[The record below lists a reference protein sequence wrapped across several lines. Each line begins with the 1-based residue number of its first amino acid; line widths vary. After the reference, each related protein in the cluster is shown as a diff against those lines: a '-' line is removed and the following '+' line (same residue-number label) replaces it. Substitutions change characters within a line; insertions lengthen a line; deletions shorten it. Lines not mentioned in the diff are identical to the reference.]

1 MSRALF
7 LSTLQALKNVKE
19 NLYVQYIGINLA
31 NISKLP
37 PGYTKVRE
45 KKSRLEMLQITAAV
59 CGIELCYAAETAF
72 VSPVLLKLGV
82 PVTYMT
88 WVWCL
93 SPLLGFFLVPIFG
106 SMSDRCKLRLGRRR
120 PFILMM
126 SAGIIVG
133 LVLIPNGEYF
143 GILAGDQPPISDYR
157 DNINGTLL
165 YTNYASNSTVVSIA
179 SFPRQHIAY
188 RGIILTIVGV
198 ILLDFNCDAC
208 QSPSRSYLL
217 DVTLPEEHNTGITT
231 FTIMAGLGGSVGYI
245 MGGIDWNTQALGSA
259 FEGHVRTVF
268 MVVLGIF
275 IPCVLLTVTS
285 SKEIPLEEL
294 DINVEKYQK
303 KKKKVGKSKY
313 EKFDN
318 ESDTSDEKESDHIPS
333 YDSLGSSETE
343 KNPAQNNEQRHDSN
357 ERTETE
363 KREDKEMT
371 YEQIK
376 QPVDA
381 KMDIKQNEAIQIST
395 DVTLKT
401 YLRSIIH
408 MPKSLSVLCLTNL
421 FCWMSLVC
429 YSLYFTDF
437 VGQAV
442 YQGDPS
448 APRGSI
454 KHERYDKGVRLGSFA
469 MSLYSLSCAIYSYVF
484 ERLVKKFKART
495 VYVCGQLA
503 YSVGMVVIALSRHP
517 ITVILM
523 SPSAGIMYSTLF
535 TMPYLLVA
543 HYHTTGQFTE
553 PDQKILTENS
563 KQVRGLGTDVA
574 LISSMVFVAQFL
586 LSSCMGS
593 IIHVSG
599 TTAAVIVAAAVL
611 SLCGALTATQV
622 LYLDL

>member
-37 PGYTKVRE
+37 PGYTKVRQ
-45 KKSRLEMLQITAAV
+45 KKSRLEMIQITAAV

-93 SPLLGFFLVPIFG
+93 SPLLGFFLVPILG
-106 SMSDRCKLRLGRRR
+106 SMSDRCKSRLGRRR
-120 PFILMM
+120 PFILFM
-126 SAGIIVG
+126 SAGIIIG
-133 LVLIPNGEYF
+133 LVLIPNGEYL
-143 GILAGDQPPISDYR
+143 GILAGDPVTNNAYT
-157 DNINGTLL
+157 NNETLL
-165 YTNYASNSTVVSIA
+165 YSSYENSSMSLASLSK
-179 SFPRQHIAY
+179 QHIAI
-188 RGIILTIVGV
+188 RGIILTIIGV

-231 FTIMAGLGGSVGYI
+231 FTIMAGVGGSVGYI
-245 MGGIDWNTQALGSA
+245 MGGIDWKNQAFGDA
-259 FEGHVRTVF
+259 FESHVRTVF

-285 SKEIPLEEL
+285 NKETPLAEL
-294 DINVEKYQK
+294 DIDVEKYQK
-303 KKKKVGKSKY
+303 KKKQVGQSKY
-313 EKFDN
+313 DKFEN
-318 ESDTSDEKESDHIPS
+318 ESDTSDGKESDHVPS
-333 YDSLGSSETE
+333 YQTLENSESA
-343 KNPAQNNEQRHDSN
+343 KNIIPLRDSN
-357 ERTETE
+357 EKINLETYAE
-363 KREDKEMT
+363 KAIKNYETGKDDDVKVDGKLDRE
-371 YEQIK
+371 
-376 QPVDA
+376 VV
-381 KMDIKQNEAIQIST
+381 QIST
-395 DVTLKT
+395 DITLKT

-408 MPKSLSVLCLTNL
+408 MPKSLSILCLTNL

-442 YQGDPS
+442 FQGDPS
-448 APRGSI
+448 APKDSI
-454 KHERYDKGVRLGSFA
+454 KHEQYNKGVRLGSFA
-469 MSLYSLSCAIYSYVF
+469 MSLYSLSCAVYSYLF
-484 ERLVKKFKART
+484 ERLIKKFKARS
-495 VYVCGQLA
+495 VYVWGQLV
-503 YSVGMVVIALSRHP
+503 YSFGSAVIAITRNPVMVV
-517 ITVILM
+517 LM

-553 PDQKILTENS
+553 PDQKTLTENS

-593 IIHVSG
+593 IIHLSG
-599 TTAAVIVAAAVL
+599 TTTVVMVAAAIL
-611 SLCGALTATQV
+611 SLCGAITATQV